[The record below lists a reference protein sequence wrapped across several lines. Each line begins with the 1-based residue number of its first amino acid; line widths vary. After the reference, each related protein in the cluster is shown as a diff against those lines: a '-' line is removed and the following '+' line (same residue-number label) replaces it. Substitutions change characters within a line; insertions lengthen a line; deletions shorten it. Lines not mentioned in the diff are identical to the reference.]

1 MNNDDLNN
9 HTPAFMTQE
18 PSVPPQGAVPP
29 MPNMQDGYNPQF
41 GYNPYASQGAMDGY
55 PQPMQSAN
63 MQEQVAQARE
73 ALGIAQMADDLN
85 AIKNEATYQ
94 SNLAEILNENQ
105 GISKASIEAELAK
118 LSEKNPALAEQFRLS
133 KDGLSIFV
141 KGLKDTI
148 SPNTKID
155 NITDDTNT
163 TANANS
169 EDNALENKIK
179 NRQANNSE
187 LGEFLM
193 KNTK

>member
-9 HTPAFMTQE
+9 QTPAFMTQE

-29 MPNMQDGYNPQF
+29 MPNMQEGYNPQY

-55 PQPMQSAN
+55 SQPMQSAN

-94 SNLAEILNENQ
+94 SNLAEVLNENQ

-163 TANANS
+163 TTNANS

>member
-9 HTPAFMTQE
+9 QTPDFMTQE
-18 PSVPPQGAVPP
+18 PSVPPQGAIPP
-29 MPNMQDGYNPQF
+29 MPNMQEGYNPQY

-55 PQPMQSAN
+55 SQPMQSAN
-63 MQEQVAQARE
+63 MQEQIAQARE
-73 ALGIAQMADDLN
+73 ALGIQEMANDLN
-85 AIKNEATYQ
+85 AMKNEATYQ
-94 SNLAEILNENQ
+94 ANLADVLNENQ

-118 LSEKNPALAEQFRLS
+118 LSETNPALAEQFKLS

-141 KGLKDTI
+141 KGLKSTI
-148 SPNTKID
+148 APNAKID

-193 KNTK
+193 RNTK

>member
-9 HTPAFMTQE
+9 QTPDFMTQE
-18 PSVPPQGAVPP
+18 PSVPPQGAIPP
-29 MPNMQDGYNPQF
+29 MPNMQESYNPQY

-55 PQPMQSAN
+55 SQPMQSAN

-73 ALGIAQMADDLN
+73 ALGIAKMADELN

-94 SNLAEILNENQ
+94 SNLAEVLNENQ

-118 LSEKNPALAEQFRLS
+118 LSETNPALAEQFRLS

-163 TANANS
+163 TTNANS